1 MPRSTPSRKGPPSS
15 TARTRSTGGS
25 RPQGARTSSGA
36 ILRPG
41 YFELAMRPLTVL
53 VFLLPFVL
61 LYELGSVFYLA
72 DEAGRIGET
81 VAAYRIMAKFF
92 EFFGAFGLFL
102 PGLALVTVLLI
113 QHVIS
118 KDRWAIRPS
127 VLLLMGAESVV
138 LTTPLLLMALV
149 FGSPAAAQASDT
161 LSSWPVQARLTIAV
175 GAGLYEELLFRMVLI
190 ALVHTLAVDL
200 VGTSQKIGNI
210 AAVLVSAAAFAFYH
224 DLSGGGGSIDL
235 RLLVFLFLAGV
246 YFGTLYLARGFGIVV
261 AVHMLYDTVVLVLI
275 QPHGAG

>member
-1 MPRSTPSRKGPPSS
+1 M
-15 TARTRSTGGS
+15 
-25 RPQGARTSSGA
+25 Q
-36 ILRPG
+36 
-41 YFELAMRPLTVL
+41 PLTVL

-92 EFFGAFGLFL
+92 EFFGAFGLYL

-113 QHVIS
+113 QHAIS
-118 KDRWAIRPS
+118 NDRWRVRPS
-127 VLLLMGAESVV
+127 VLGLMGAESVV

-149 FGSPAAAQASDT
+149 FGSPAAAQAGEA
-161 LSSWPVQARLTIAV
+161 LSAWPVQARLTIAV

-190 ALVHTLAVDL
+190 AMVHTLAVDL
-200 VGTSQKIGNI
+200 AGLGQKLGSIT
-210 AAVLVSAAAFAFYH
+210 AVLVSAAAFAFYH
-224 DLSGGGGSIDL
+224 DLSGGDGSTDV
-235 RLLVFLFLAGV
+235 RLLLFLFLAGI

-275 QPHGAG
+275 QPHGTG